1 MAILIVVFLYLWL
14 RQLTDLLFD
23 YLRSKLKE
31 PPPPI
36 QTTAIGFETT
46 PSLEYENDEGAID
59 KIKTLGRAYK
69 KHRQL

>member
-31 PPPPI
+31 PPPPV

-46 PSLEYENDEGAID
+46 PVYYDD
-59 KIKTLGRAYK
+59 D
-69 KHRQL
+69 

>member
-1 MAILIVVFLYLWL
+1 MTILIVVFLYLWL

-31 PPPPI
+31 PPPPV

-46 PSLEYENDEGAID
+46 PPLEYEDDEGTTD
-59 KIKTLGRAYK
+59 KTKTLGQPYK
-69 KHRQL
+69 QNRPL